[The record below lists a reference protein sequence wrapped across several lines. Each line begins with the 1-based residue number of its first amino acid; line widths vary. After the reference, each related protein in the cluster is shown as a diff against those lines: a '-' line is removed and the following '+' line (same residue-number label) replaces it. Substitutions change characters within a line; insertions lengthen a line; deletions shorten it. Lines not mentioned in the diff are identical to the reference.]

1 VLNVLTTLRSE
12 DIRPILELSLKRSSL
27 FLWKFT
33 HIATRMGVLSKEA
46 EKFKIKAIM
55 RSYQDTP
62 VFMETYTEL
71 FKDKLDVGLAERYV
85 DSLNRGEVSITSQER
100 KNPSPFSGSLLAKF
114 GYGELVGPKRP
125 EKEILK
131 LLKKRLEDRRVR
143 LFCVTCGRWHASIKI
158 SNMDETPRCPLCGAR
173 FLAIIDK
180 KEKVTRKAILKRMK
194 KQNIT
199 PEEEELVI
207 RAKRTAD
214 LILVYGKKA
223 VLTLS
228 ARGVGAQTAARVL
241 AKMQPDEESLL
252 RDILEAEK
260 TYARTRRFWD

>member
-1 VLNVLTTLRSE
+1 
-12 DIRPILELSLKRSSL
+12 
-27 FLWKFT
+27 
-33 HIATRMGVLSKEA
+33 M
-46 EKFKIKAIM
+46 
-55 RSYQDTP
+55 
-62 VFMETYTEL
+62 
-71 FKDKLDVGLAERYV
+71 
-85 DSLNRGEVSITSQER
+85 
-100 KNPSPFSGSLLAKF
+100 
-114 GYGELVGPKRP
+114 
-125 EKEILK
+125 
-131 LLKKRLEDRRVR
+131 LEDRRVR

-158 SNMDETPRCPLCGAR
+158 SHMDETPRCPLCGAR

-180 KEKVTRKAILKRMK
+180 KEKMTRKALLKRMK
-194 KQNIT
+194 REKIS

-228 ARGVGAQTAARVL
+228 ARGVGAQTASRIL